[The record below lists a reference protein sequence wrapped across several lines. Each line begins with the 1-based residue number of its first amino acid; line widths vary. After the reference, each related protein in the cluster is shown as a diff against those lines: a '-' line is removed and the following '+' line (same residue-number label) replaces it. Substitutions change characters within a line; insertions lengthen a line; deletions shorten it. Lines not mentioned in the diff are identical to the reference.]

1 VSPPAIRST
10 GGEPPARPRM
20 LVLRAGR
27 CFAAM
32 RMRRRSELTRTAA
45 AARMAA
51 ASASGEERLRICTA
65 SYSNAEPIAQIMTV
79 PAA

>member
-1 VSPPAIRST
+1 
-10 GGEPPARPRM
+10 
-20 LVLRAGR
+20 
-27 CFAAM
+27 
-32 RMRRRSELTRTAA
+32 LTRTVA

-65 SYSNAEPIAQIMTV
+65 SCSNAEPIAQIMTV